1 MDELTKAKYIS
12 FGTYR
17 RDGTLV
23 STPTWVVP
31 FGDGYAF
38 TTEPGSGKTKRL
50 IRDPRVVVTPCNFR
64 GASLPGASTF
74 QGRGELLEGNAIVEA
89 KRAIRRKYRLIGW
102 LISLPSLFSQKLLRR
117 PKDIEAAIFF
127 VLDSTA

>member
-1 MDELTKAKYIS
+1 M
-12 FGTYR
+12 
-17 RDGTLV
+17 
-23 STPTWVVP
+23 
-31 FGDGYAF
+31 
-38 TTEPGSGKTKRL
+38 
-50 IRDPRVVVTPCNFR
+50 
-64 GASLPGASTF
+64 
-74 QGRGELLEGNAIVEA
+74 EA